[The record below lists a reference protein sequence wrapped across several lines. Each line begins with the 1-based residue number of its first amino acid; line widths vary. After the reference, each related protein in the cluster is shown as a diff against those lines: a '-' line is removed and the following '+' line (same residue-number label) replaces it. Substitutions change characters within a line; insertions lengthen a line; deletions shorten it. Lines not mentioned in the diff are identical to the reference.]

1 MRNTFIDKFESSVKV
16 IIEGKNVNNYIKRLI
31 KDKINIINL
40 KYLDYNKVEIIIKYE
55 DYLKLKDTR
64 SIYKLKIIEKYGKL
78 KLIDKL
84 KKYYILLLSLL
95 IGIFIIIFLSN
106 VIFNI
111 DIIHTNKEIIELV
124 EKELKNNGIEKYR
137 LKKSYQE
144 LEQIEDEILENNKT
158 KLEWLEIEVVGTKYI
173 IRIEERKIKE
183 NNTNNKYQNVVM
195 GKSGILK
202 KIIAISGEKV
212 KEINTYVSKDNVV
225 ISGIIT
231 KPNGEIIYTSASGCV
246 YATVWYTINVEYPY
260 HYKEEVLTGK
270 SKEVYYIKLFN
281 KRISLFDFN
290 KYKNFQSEPNVI
302 ISDNIFP
309 ISLVKE
315 KQYEVNII
323 DEIYTE
329 EEIINKV
336 IELSETRLLSSN
348 NKIESIDEVNVIS
361 KENLD
366 SKLKLKLFL
375 SVTEEVSEIK
385 EIDMEEI
392 EKSKQENNG
401 T

>member
-16 IIEGKNVNNYIKRLI
+16 VIEGKNVNNYIKRLI

-40 KYLDYNKVEIIIKYE
+40 KYLDYNKVEIIIKYS

-137 LKKSYQE
+137 LKKSYE
-144 LEQIEDEILENNKT
+144 DLEKIEDKILENNKT

-183 NNTNNKYQNVVM
+183 NNNNNKYQNIVM

-202 KIIAISGEKV
+202 KVIATSGEKV

-231 KPNGEIIYTSASGCV
+231 KPNGETIYTSASGIV
-246 YATVWYTINVEYPY
+246 YATVWYTINIEYPY

-270 SKEVYYIKLFN
+270 SKEVYYIKIFN

-290 KYKNFQSEPNVI
+290 KYKNFQSEPNI
-302 ISDNIFP
+302 IMSNNIFP
-309 ISLVKE
+309 ISLIKE
-315 KQYEVNII
+315 KQYEVNVI

-329 EEIINKV
+329 EEVINKA
-336 IELSETRLLSSN
+336 IELSEKRLLSSN
-348 NKIESIDEVNVIS
+348 NKIQSIDEVNVIS

-366 SKLKLKLFL
+366 SKIKLKLFL

-385 EIDMEEI
+385 EINMEEI
-392 EKSKQENNG
+392 EKNKE
-401 T
+401 